1 MTQVARKAAKTLE
14 FKIERTIAAA
24 PTKVFDAWLNPKM
37 ARREEQDMLDV
48 HSIAR

>member
-1 MTQVARKAAKTLE
+1 MSSSDE
-14 FKIERTIAAA
+14 
-24 PTKVFDAWLNPKM
+24 VFDAWLNPKM